1 MDTIDERFAVYTAI
15 LFICSAI
22 GALAGVFAG
31 LTTLGVVLMGVELA
45 YWLGGVMEDSGFDGA
60 SH

>member
-1 MDTIDERFAVYTAI
+1 
-15 LFICSAI
+15 
-22 GALAGVFAG
+22 
-31 LTTLGVVLMGVELA
+31 LGVVLMGVELA